1 MSCVGG
7 EGDYANQTP
16 ALAVVLALIGDLIDK
31 MQVENTTAFKIDR
44 GFESKI
50 GLGYRP
56 VPQIEAPK
64 RQLRWG
70 SDLGRTE
77 HGKGNRGGEMS
88 ADFCDWFPHDQ
99 MYFIHQIRC
108 IEHETRL
115 ENGKAQSMILFLQN
129 T

>member
-1 MSCVGG
+1 MAAAATFSSAVTF
-7 EGDYANQTP
+7 EGIARSYANQTP

-64 RQLRWG
+64 
-70 SDLGRTE
+70 
-77 HGKGNRGGEMS
+77 
-88 ADFCDWFPHDQ
+88 
-99 MYFIHQIRC
+99 
-108 IEHETRL
+108 
-115 ENGKAQSMILFLQN
+115 
-129 T
+129 

>member
-56 VPQIEAPK
+56 TFEA
-64 RQLRWG
+64 
-70 SDLGRTE
+70 
-77 HGKGNRGGEMS
+77 EMT
-88 ADFCDWFPHDQ
+88 AKV
-99 MYFIHQIRC
+99 
-108 IEHETRL
+108 
-115 ENGKAQSMILFLQN
+115 GV
-129 T
+129 